1 LAAEIDVCESAAS
14 ADPTEEVRKARQD
27 HGIDPVVFDLGIP
40 AIGLTGQTERYASLS
55 RLDQMLTIAR

>member
-1 LAAEIDVCESAAS
+1 MYVNRRLLATRLRRSEKRD
-14 ADPTEEVRKARQD
+14 KN